1 MEQENVISMEQVLT
15 QPACPEHLETQTFYQ
30 QEADLVQSDNENC
43 RKKANTGHESRN
55 AWAMADAATLQRAW
69 KISLRLPS
77 VVGGRLRKSS
87 HQCSCLTERF
97 CIQKGEHE
105 VFLFRPTLVFLNT
118 NLKMLGNDTR
128 ACTSLSLGRMR
139 IEKKG

>member
-55 AWAMADAATLQRAW
+55 AWAMADAATCLEDLLEDLLEVTQR
-69 KISLRLPS
+69 
-77 VVGGRLRKSS
+77 GGRE
-87 HQCSCLTERF
+87 T
-97 CIQKGEHE
+97 
-105 VFLFRPTLVFLNT
+105 
-118 NLKMLGNDTR
+118 
-128 ACTSLSLGRMR
+128 
-139 IEKKG
+139 EKK